1 MYAGAGLVG
10 GVVIGAG
17 AMYLLSSTS
26 SYGRYSRYGRG
37 NDRCTHDSGWSGSCS
52 SCYQRYNNDQCI
64 PQGPRGSAN
73 RDDLMDTGFWPADW
87 KSPLT
92 VTVFSVKGVDF
103 EKSRICPPAGWSQHD
118 GSQMPAAGSDLFM
131 AMTEMAELGDK
142 LEEDTGVVGP
152 VVGTLV
158 SICCCC
164 CCIAAICAITYKV
177 CRGADKVGDCPTAT
191 HDQPIVVEA
200 SLVQPWGNTQQAV
213 VMGSPVVQQPYQ
225 PGLEPGYQPGRPVG

>member
-1 MYAGAGLVG
+1 MG
-10 GVVIGAG
+10 
-17 AMYLLSSTS
+17 
-26 SYGRYSRYGRG
+26 
-37 NDRCTHDSGWSGSCS
+37 
-52 SCYQRYNNDQCI
+52 
-64 PQGPRGSAN
+64 
-73 RDDLMDTGFWPADW
+73 
-87 KSPLT
+87 
-92 VTVFSVKGVDF
+92 
-103 EKSRICPPAGWSQHD
+103 
-118 GSQMPAAGSDLFM
+118 
-131 AMTEMAELGDK
+131 K

-164 CCIAAICAITYKV
+164 IAAIFAIIYKV